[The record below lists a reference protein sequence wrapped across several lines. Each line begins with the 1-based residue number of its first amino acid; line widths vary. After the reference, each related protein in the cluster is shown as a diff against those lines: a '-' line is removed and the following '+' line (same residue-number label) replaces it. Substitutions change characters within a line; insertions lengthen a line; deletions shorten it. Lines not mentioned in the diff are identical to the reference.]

1 MSDSLLRALV
11 DLRDRQ
17 IQKTRIQFSNRLS
30 ALENDADNPSGS
42 KQQVTVERWLD
53 VFSTL
58 EKSLDKDIAIEV
70 SLYPIFDE
78 MSNIKG
84 IGPMLSAKII
94 SMVDID
100 RANTVSALW
109 RYAGYAVVNGERER
123 PIKGEKLHYN
133 KRLKTSLY
141 LVATSFLRSGSPYR
155 TIYDN
160 NKTRYQETKSDWTK
174 AHIHNASNRKMIKL
188 FLSHLWERWRILEDL
203 PIRRAYVLEQLG
215 HTTVYTPQ
223 DFGWGD

>member
-42 KQQVTVERWLD
+42 KQQVIVERWLD
-53 VFSTL
+53 VFTVL

-70 SLYPIFDE
+70 SSYPIFDE

-84 IGPMLSAKII
+84 IGPILSAKII
-94 SMVDID
+94 SMVDIK

-109 RYAGYAVVNGERER
+109 RYAGHAVINGKHER
-123 PIKGEKLHYN
+123 PVKGEKLHYN

-141 LVATSFLRSGSPYR
+141 LVAVSFLRSDSPYR
-155 TIYDN
+155 SIYDK
-160 NKTRYQETKSDWTK
+160 NKKRYQETKPDWTK
-174 AHIHNASNRKMIKL
+174 DHVHNAANSKMIKL
-188 FLSHLWERWRILEDL
+188 FLSHLWERWRILEGL
-203 PIRRAYVLEQLG
+203 PTRRAYVLEQLG

-223 DFGWGD
+223 DFGW